1 MLDPVYTGDDGDLK
15 MVCRKLAKADCT
27 TKLKG
32 LAELRALAESKEA
45 PVLRGVVPHFMH
57 LYHRLSLNR
66 EHRVRESLQRTLGAL
81 IVAVPKAF
89 MVRIRHLVGPWWVAL
104 SDPSKDVAAAAKE
117 GLDDVDA
124 YIETMRASLAN
135 LKLL

>member
-1 MLDPVYTGDDGDLK
+1 M
-15 MVCRKLAKADCT
+15 
-27 TKLKG
+27 
-32 LAELRALAESKEA
+32 
-45 PVLRGVVPHFMH
+45 LRGVVPHFMH

-117 GLDDVDA
+117 CFDA
-124 YIETMRASLAN
+124 FCTQAKRNASQLLEAANVELLQHIETNIGQVKSGTWAM
-135 LKLL
+135 